1 MLRGYSFPD
10 FSDCYYCSEGV
21 WSWSWVIIIIY
32 VICVFIK
39 QLIELLKFNFIL
51 NQFKKN
57 PHFSVPFSMAGMG
70 IDFDADDFKNQYAD
84 YYNNDGRTAKPSQY
98 DYKWRGCLQKI
109 SSTVAS
115 WPLEIPTWYQ
125 LLLWKNMMN
134 HYKIAVAWTN
144 YLESSWFRNTLLDSN
159 IFYLYTIESN
169 LVLKINM

>member
-1 MLRGYSFPD
+1 MS
-10 FSDCYYCSEGV
+10 
-21 WSWSWVIIIIY
+21 
-32 VICVFIK
+32 
-39 QLIELLKFNFIL
+39 
-51 NQFKKN
+51 
-57 PHFSVPFSMAGMG
+57 GMG

-84 YYNNDGRTAKPSQY
+84 YYDKDGRTAKPSQY

-144 YLESSWFRNTLLDSN
+144 YLESSWFRNTLSDSN